1 MEGQAAQP
9 ANASVGRV
17 EYPAH
22 PVVHQQEGDHYKILQ
37 HAMGIMDLNAT
48 PEGRGVLGRYNA
60 DADLA
65 MGIAEHKSRGR
76 VIERGELPPS
86 HLTDDE
92 RNRWLE
98 CQSSGDLYEVLAPR
112 SAVGAEDSE

>member
-1 MEGQAAQP
+1 MEGNPTQP
-9 ANASVGRV
+9 ANANVGRV

-48 PEGRGVLGRYNA
+48 EEGRQVLGRYNA

-65 MGIAEHKSRGR
+65 MGIAEHKARGR
-76 VIERGELPPS
+76 VIEQGELPPS
-86 HLTDDE
+86 HLSYDE
-92 RNRWLE
+92 KARWLE
-98 CQSSGDLYEVLAPR
+98 CQSSGELYEVLAPR
-112 SAVGAEDSE
+112 SAVSAEDSK